1 MRGKMKFEDADIW
14 IDARDLCREIYEI
27 SEHLPFKN
35 DFKFKEQIR
44 SSSASIMDNIAEG
57 FERGGNKEFIQ
68 FLYIAKG
75 SCGETRSQLHRAYD
89 IKYINR
95 EKYKTLCEKCILI
108 SKKISGFIHYLNN
121 SPLKGIKY
129 KPTK

>member
-1 MRGKMKFEDADIW
+1 MKFEDADIW
-14 IDARDLCREIYEI
+14 IDARNLCRDIYEI
-27 SEHLPFKN
+27 TGHPPFKN
-35 DFKFKEQIR
+35 DYRFKDQIR
-44 SSSASIMDNIAEG
+44 SSAASVMDNIAEG

-68 FLYIAKG
+68 FLYFAKG

-89 IKYINR
+89 IKYINQ

-108 SKKISGFIHYLNN
+108 SKKISGFIQYLNN

-129 KPTK
+129 KPIK